1 MVVGFVF
8 LNVTYVNRIAWENT
22 VVEMPANYIQY
33 SMYTYMV
40 QWHAIFNFVKGL
52 CHEIFIYFYK

>member
-8 LNVTYVNRIAWENT
+8 LNVTDVNRIAWENM
-22 VVEMPANYIQY
+22 VVEMPENYIQY
-33 SMYTYMV
+33 SMHTYMV